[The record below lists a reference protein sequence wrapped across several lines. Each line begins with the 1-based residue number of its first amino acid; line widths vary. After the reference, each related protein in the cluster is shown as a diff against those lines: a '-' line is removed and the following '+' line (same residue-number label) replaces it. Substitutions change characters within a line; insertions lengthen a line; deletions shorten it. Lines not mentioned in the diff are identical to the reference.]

1 MDPHPG
7 KADLTHYGLLKFG
20 HGIFPY
26 NDKNAMV
33 LSDNDTLKEKYCQ
46 MVLGVRK
53 NQWDADQR

>member
-1 MDPHPG
+1 
-7 KADLTHYGLLKFG
+7 
-20 HGIFPY
+20 
-26 NDKNAMV
+26 MV